1 MPKTKRP
8 RTVGQR
14 QNDVSKQVEKFL
26 FSRTPAMR
34 RIRNDVI
41 DPLNDVGEVAVIGGL
56 VRDIVRFGVDHRP
69 ISDLDLVIDG
79 PSSQVQKIAKS
90 LGAKPNRFGGYNLS
104 TEFYKVDFWALQ
116 TTWAKLHTDIV
127 IEGIEDLTK
136 STFFNWDAIVYSI
149 TNNKTFFRDNY
160 LQDLSDRVLEINLAP
175 TPSHKGNTV
184 RALRR
189 LYGWRAA
196 PGPAMLEFI
205 YQAEELYTWTDIVA
219 QEAHSFHNSYL
230 GAFDSFAQYFDY
242 LEDWRESALPY
253 SQMSLFPAE
262 S

>member
-1 MPKTKRP
+1 MLKTKRP
-8 RTVGQR
+8 RTLGQR
-14 QNDVSKQVEKFL
+14 QNDISKQVEKFI
-26 FSRTPAMR
+26 FSKTPAMR
-34 RIRNDVI
+34 RIRDEVI

-79 PSSQVQKIAKS
+79 SSSQVQKIARK
-90 LGAKPNRFGGYNLS
+90 LGAIPNRFGGYKLS
-104 TEFYKVDFWALQ
+104 TDFYEIDFWALP
-116 TTWAKLHTDIV
+116 TTWAKINTDVEID
-127 IEGIEDLTK
+127 GIHDLTK

-149 TNNKTFFRDNY
+149 TNNKTFFGESY
-160 LQDLSDRVLEINLAP
+160 LRDLSDRVLEINLAP

-205 YQAEELYTWTDIVA
+205 YEAKKLYVWSDIVA

-242 LEDWRESALPY
+242 LDDWRTSDLPY

-262 S
+262 N

>member
-1 MPKTKRP
+1 MLKAKRP
-8 RTVGQR
+8 RTLGQR
-14 QNDVSKQVEKFL
+14 QNDVAKQVEKFI
-26 FSRTPAMR
+26 FSKTPAMR
-34 RIRNDVI
+34 RIRNQVI

-69 ISDLDLVIDG
+69 ISDLDLVING
-79 PSSQVQKIAKS
+79 PSIEVQKIAEN

-104 TEFYKVDFWALQ
+104 TKFYRVDFWALP
-116 TTWAKLHTDIV
+116 TTWAKNNTDIS
-127 IEGIEDLTK
+127 IEEIKDLTK

-149 TNNKTFFRDNY
+149 TNNKTFFGEHY
-160 LQDLSDRVLEINLAP
+160 LQDLSDRVLEINLAA
-175 TPSHKGNTV
+175 TPSRKGNTV

-205 YQAEELYTWTDIVA
+205 HEAKELYAWADIVA
-219 QEAHSFHNSYL
+219 QETHAFHNSFL
-230 GAFDSFAQYFDY
+230 GNFGSFAQYFDY
-242 LEDWRESALPY
+242 LEDWRTSVLPY

>member
-1 MPKTKRP
+1 MLKTKRP
-8 RTVGQR
+8 RTLGQK
-14 QNDVSKQVEKFL
+14 QNDISKQVEKFI
-26 FSRTPAMR
+26 FSKTPAMR
-34 RIRNDVI
+34 RVRREVI
-41 DPLNDVGEVAVIGGL
+41 DPLYQVGEVAVIGGL
-56 VRDIVRFGVDHRP
+56 VRDIVRFGIDLRP

-79 PSSQVQKIAKS
+79 PSVHVERIAER

-104 TEFYKVDFWALQ
+104 TDFYKVDFWALP
-116 TTWAKLHTDIV
+116 TTWAKKNTDIE
-127 IEGIEDLTK
+127 IESVEDLTK

-149 TNNKTFFRDNY
+149 TKNKTHFGESY
-160 LQDLSDRVLEINLAP
+160 LRELSDRVLEINLAI

-205 YQAEELYTWTDIVA
+205 YDAQEHYPWAEIVA
-219 QEAHSFHNSYL
+219 QEACAFHNSYL
-230 GAFDSFAQYFDY
+230 GSFESFAQYFDY
-242 LEDWRESALPY
+242 LSDWQTSDLPY
-253 SQMSLFPAE
+253 SQMSLFPFE